1 MFFKMSPLFAT
12 LLLVGGCYRNTIET
26 GLPAANAMPYQE
38 TAQFFLWGLVGE
50 ETFDLKQICPTG
62 VTRIEE
68 EMAPVDYLFSC
79 VTCGIYSPRTVT
91 ITCASGSA
99 FLLTPEPDAGVTLVS
114 AENPLASREL
124 VMLEAQ

>member
-1 MFFKMSPLFAT
+1 MFFKMSPLLAT

-68 EMAPVDYLFSC
+68 EQSPIDFVFGC

-91 ITCASGSA
+91 ITCATGSA
-99 FLLTPEPDAGVTLVS
+99 FLLQPEPDAGVTVVS
-114 AENPLASREL
+114 AENTQASREL
-124 VMLEAQ
+124 AMMEAQ

>member
-1 MFFKMSPLFAT
+1 MFFKMSPLLAT
-12 LLLVGGCYRNTIET
+12 LLFVGGCYRNTIET

-38 TAQFFLWGLVGE
+38 TAQFFLWGLV
-50 ETFDLKQICPTG
+50 CPSG

-68 EMAPVDYLFSC
+68 EQSPIDFVFGC

-99 FLLTPEPDAGVTLVS
+99 FLLTPEPDAGLTVVS
-114 AENPLASREL
+114 AENTQASREL
-124 VMLEAQ
+124 ATLEVQ